1 MMKGNIMAY
10 TFDAQIVSDLHKD
23 AYGVRPSA
31 FWWQC
36 WNEAGDEERQA
47 EWDDL
52 LEALNRANQQE
63 KYEEELALREFDKEV
78 LSIMDIGKCDE
89 KTALAWMTPLEF
101 EENPNLNS
109 QDIEHWVWEAG
120 ILFTERGR
128 EIVKTVRQIYG
139 VK

>member
-1 MMKGNIMAY
+1 MAY

-36 WNEAGDEERQA
+36 WNEASDDERQA

-52 LEALNRANQQE
+52 CETLKRTMER
-63 KYEEELALREFDKEV
+63 EEEEGKAAVADFDAELAK
-78 LSIMDIGKCDE
+78 IMEIGRCDE
-89 KTALAWMTPLEF
+89 KTALAWMTPIEF
-101 EENPNLNS
+101 EENENLNS
-109 QDIEHWVWEAG
+109 QDIEHWVWQCG
-120 ILFTERGR
+120 ILFTNRGR
-128 EIVKTVRQIYG
+128 EIVETLKQIYG